1 MRAHVVTISYL
12 ERILIFMAELD
23 NFFPSF
29 NDFLPAARSEVKR
42 NWVWLT
48 FCWLLMNRLSAM
60 KSFVMQAELKLRL
73 EI

>member
-23 NFFPSF
+23 DFFPSF

-42 NWVWLT
+42 NWVVVAD
-48 FCWLLMNRLSAM
+48 LL
-60 KSFVMQAELKLRL
+60 L
-73 EI
+73 E

>member
-23 NFFPSF
+23 DFFPSF
-29 NDFLPAARSEVKR
+29 LSAARSEVKR

-60 KSFVMQAELKLRL
+60 KSFVMQAKLKLRL